1 MLVFPHKIVTGGPDV
16 GRVDRILQDSF
27 FQECMTRNQM
37 REINRKFC
45 KHTLQHVI
53 DVARIT
59 YIIMLEKSDI
69 KLFISEH
76 NLSGREQAKEIIYA
90 AALLHDIARW
100 REYETGEDHA
110 ACGAEAAVAVL
121 ERAGFSR
128 EETKIITRAIRE
140 HRRMVE
146 DVSILGERLC
156 RADNLSRACTQ
167 CEASGEC
174 YKIDDM
180 ETGTKFFVY

>member
-1 MLVFPHKIVTGGPDV
+1 MN
-16 GRVDRILQDSF
+16 RVDKILQDPF
-27 FQECMTRNQM
+27 FQECMTRNQV
-37 REINRKFC
+37 REVSRKFC

-53 DVARIT
+53 DVARIV
-59 YIIMLEKSDI
+59 YIIMLENSDI

-110 ACGAEAAVAVL
+110 ACGAEAALAVL

-140 HRRMVE
+140 HRRRGE
-146 DVSILGERLC
+146 DVSVLGERLY
-156 RADNLSRACTQ
+156 RADNFSRACTQ
-167 CEASGEC
+167 CEASREC
-174 YKIDDM
+174 YKFDDM
-180 ETGTKFFVY
+180 ETGTKFLVY

>member
-1 MLVFPHKIVTGGPDV
+1 ME
-16 GRVDRILQDSF
+16 RVDRIFQDPF
-27 FQECMTRNQM
+27 FQECMTRNQVK
-37 REINRKFC
+37 EVDRKFC

-53 DVARIT
+53 DVARIA
-59 YIIMLEKSDI
+59 YIIILENSDI
-69 KLFISEH
+69 RLFINEH

-110 ACGAEAAVAVL
+110 ACGAEAAMEVL

-128 EETKIITRAIRE
+128 EEIQIITRAIRE
-140 HRRMVE
+140 HRRMGE
-146 DVSILGERLC
+146 DVSILGERLY

-180 ETGTKFFVY
+180 ETGTKFLVY

>member
-1 MLVFPHKIVTGGPDV
+1 MK
-16 GRVDRILQDSF
+16 RVDRILLDHF
-27 FQECMTRNQM
+27 FQECMTRNQV
-37 REINRKFC
+37 REVNRKFC

-59 YIIMLEKSDI
+59 YIIMLENSDI
-69 KLFISEH
+69 RQFIREH
-76 NLSGREQAKEIIYA
+76 SLSGGEQAKEIIYG

-121 ERAGFSR
+121 ERAGFGG
-128 EETKIITRAIRE
+128 EEIEIIARAIRE
-140 HRRMVE
+140 HRRMTE
-146 DVSILGERLC
+146 EMSILGERLY
-156 RADNLSRACTQ
+156 RADNLSRVCTR
-167 CEASGEC
+167 CEASVEC

-180 ETGTKFFVY
+180 ETGTRFLVY